1 MSINPIGPA
10 ANPAVTAQA
19 EQTVRSPVV
28 DSSKPAASAQPS
40 PATPQEAP
48 SLEQVQQA
56 AKQVQALVQA
66 KASNLEFSLDK
77 DSGKTI
83 VKIIDTLTDEVIR
96 QIPSEEMVA
105 LAHALDQMQEA
116 HGVLL
121 KNKA

>member
-1 MSINPIGPA
+1 MSVNPIGPA
-10 ANPAVTAQA
+10 ANPAVTAQP

-28 DSSKPAASAQPS
+28 DNSKLASSAQPS
-40 PATPQEAP
+40 PVTLQGTP

-56 AKQVQALVQA
+56 AKQVQAMVQSR
-66 KASNLEFSLDK
+66 ASNLEFSLDK

-83 VKIIDTLTDEVIR
+83 VKIIDTQTDEVIR

-105 LAHALDQMQEA
+105 LAQALDEMQETQ
-116 HGVLL
+116 GLLL